1 MLHGL
6 DLFSG
11 IGGIG
16 YALKDYVKTV
26 AYCEIGRYQQAV
38 LLSLMEDKKIQQCP
52 IWDDVKTFPSDTF
65 KGHIDIIFAGFPC
78 QDISVA
84 GHGIGLD
91 GKRSRLFFEIMRIS
105 EKIKP
110 SFIFLENVSAIISRD
125 GLRVVTEIAKI
136 GYDCRWCTLSA
147 ASVGA
152 HHKRDRWFLLAYSKY
167 DGLPTGKNWKSS
179 RTVSYEGVESICKK
193 SIWKAERT
201 SDVSDYVANTRRFSK
216 GSSKDTKEPSLYT
229 SGCCWKRETEPKMD
243 RVVDDVPYRV
253 DRIKS
258 LGNSV
263 VPRQVKVAFETL
275 MGLNTK

>member
-84 GHGIGLD
+84 GHGIGLE

-152 HHKRDRWFLLAYSKY
+152 HHKRDRWFLLAHS
-167 DGLPTGKNWKSS
+167 
-179 RTVSYEGVESICKK
+179 
-193 SIWKAERT
+193 
-201 SDVSDYVANTRRFSK
+201 RRFSK
-216 GSSKDTKEPSLYT
+216 GRSEDTKKPSLYA
-229 SGCCWKRETEPKMD
+229 SRCCWERETEPKMD

-263 VPRQVKVAFETL
+263 VPRQAKVAFETL
-275 MGLNTK
+275 MGLNTIGE